1 MIPAH
6 AGPTARTIASGV
18 LVAVAVATSMLSL
31 TSIILPGGWTRAG
44 LVGIVLVSATTVTT
58 RVVLERRARAQ
69 GRRAREQ
76 GSAWPSLL
84 GCVVAGWFVLARFGG
99 PTADP
104 TFFVTPEHVSRV
116 VARLGEAGEIARSEV
131 SPVTG
136 SVPIGLLA
144 VGGTLLVLL
153 LADALAGALRR
164 PAAVGLP
171 LLALWAPPLVL
182 TGRVPWGVFVVT
194 VTALL
199 LLLTLDG
206 PLAARTRRQE
216 RSPAPVRRAERSRA
230 VATTAAAAVLAVVAG
245 LVGSASAALPGGPA
259 GWYRAFTTTGDTIR
273 LAEDLDILRSL
284 TDRSSSVVL
293 TYDTGAETDVGP
305 LRSYTATAFDGRRWQ
320 RGEERAGRDFG
331 AGDVLWPD
339 DPPAGQVAVRTVTV
353 DVGELRDDK
362 LPLTVDPREVDA
374 RDAGADW
381 GYDATR
387 DEVVGGLT
395 GAGDSYTLTV
405 HERELSPA
413 RLREAPEADID
424 PVYTQVPDT
433 AHAGDVAQTAGD
445 VVGDADTAYDQ
456 AVALQ
461 RWLRDPSR
469 FTYST
474 TIPRGGTGDPVWDF
488 LQNRTGYCIQF
499 ATTMVVMA
507 RSLGIPA
514 RIAVGYLPGDR
525 TGDTTWQ
532 ITGQDSHAWP
542 EIYFP
547 GTGWVRFEPTP
558 AQQTGSAPTYTVPRV
573 QGQPAP
579 VPSAA
584 DLGDRRP
591 TSDST
596 SGDDTSPT
604 ASTAAVS
611 TPIVDTG
618 LPAWVWITA
627 GSLIVVLAGGLV
639 LLLARRRRAG
649 QELDPELAWQQ
660 VLAALAAEGVRLP
673 PATTLRRAPEAIA
686 SAVSSR
692 AGRDLAPEV
701 VDDLTTLA
709 GAAESSRYA
718 REPQTPD
725 QDELERLTGAVTAG
739 LGDTLGSR

>member
-18 LVAVAVATSMLSL
+18 LVAVAVAASMLAL
-31 TSIILPGGWTRAG
+31 TSVVVPGGWTRAG
-44 LVGIVLVSATTVTT
+44 LVGILLVSATTVTT
-58 RVVLERRARAQ
+58 RVVLERRARAR
-69 GRRAREQ
+69 GRRPRET
-76 GSAWPSLL
+76 GSGWPTLL
-84 GCVVAGWFVLARFGG
+84 GAVVAAWFLAARFGG

-116 VARLGEAGEIARSEV
+116 VARLGEAGEIARTEV
-131 SPVTG
+131 APVAG

-153 LADALAGALRR
+153 LADAIAGALRR
-164 PAAVGLP
+164 PAGAGLP

-199 LLLTLDG
+199 LLLTIDG
-206 PLAARTRRQE
+206 PLAARSRRQE
-216 RSPAPVRRAERSRA
+216 RTPGPVRRAERSRA
-230 VATTAAAAVLAVVAG
+230 VATTAAATALAVVAG
-245 LVGSASAALPGGPA
+245 LVGSASAALPGGPT

-284 TDRSSSVVL
+284 TERSSSVVL
-293 TYDTGAETDVGP
+293 TYDTGSDADVGP

-331 AGDVLWPD
+331 ADDVLWPD
-339 DPPAGQVAVRTVTV
+339 DPPSGKSTVRSVALE
-353 DVGELRDDK
+353 VGELRDDK
-362 LPLTVDPREVDA
+362 LPLTIDPRAVDA
-374 RDAGADW
+374 GDAGGSW
-381 GYDATR
+381 GYDPIR

-405 HERELSPA
+405 HERDLTPD
-413 RLREAPEADID
+413 RLRDAPAADLD
-424 PVYTQVPDT
+424 PIYTQVPDT
-433 AHAGDVAQTAGD
+433 AHAGDVEEAARD
-445 VVGDADTAYDQ
+445 VVDDADTVYDQ

-461 RWLRDPSR
+461 RWLRDPTR

-547 GTGWVRFEPTP
+547 GSGWVRFEPTP
-558 AQQTGSAPTYTVPRV
+558 AQQTGSAPAYTTPRV

-579 VPSAA
+579 APTSG
-584 DLGDRRP
+584 DLRDHRP

-596 SGDDTSPT
+596 ATDEATPT
-604 ASTAAVS
+604 ASTAVS
-611 TPIVDTG
+611 ATPIVDTG

-627 GSLIVVLAGGLV
+627 GSLIVLLAGGLV
-639 LLLARRRRAG
+639 LLLARRRRAS
-649 QELDPELAWQQ
+649 QDLDPELAWQQ
-660 VLAALAAEGVRLP
+660 VLGALASEGVRLP
-673 PATTLRRAPEAIA
+673 PDTTLRRAPEVIS
-686 SAVSSR
+686 SAVTTRS
-692 AGRDLAPEV
+692 GRSLTPEV
-701 VDDLTTLA
+701 LADLTVLA
-709 GAAESSRYA
+709 GAAEQSRYA
-718 REPQTPD
+718 RDPD
-725 QDELERLTGAVTAG
+725 APAQDELERLTDAVTAG
-739 LGDTLGSR
+739 LGETLGAR

>member
-18 LVAVAVATSMLSL
+18 LVAVAVAASMLSL
-31 TSIILPGGWTRAG
+31 TSIVVPGGWTRAG
-44 LVGIVLVSATTVTT
+44 LVGIVLVSATTVVA
-58 RVVLERRARAQ
+58 RVTIERRARA
-69 GRRAREQ
+69 RSRTARET
-76 GSAWPSLL
+76 GSAWPTVL
-84 GCVVAGWFVLARFGG
+84 GGVVAAWFVLARFGG

-104 TFFVTPEHVSRV
+104 TLVVTPEHVSRV

-131 SPVTG
+131 APVSG

-153 LADALAGALRR
+153 LADVLAGALRR

-206 PLAARTRRQE
+206 PLVARARRQE

-230 VATTAAAAVLAVVAG
+230 VATTAAAAVLAIAAG
-245 LVGSASAALPGGPA
+245 LVGSASSALPGGPA

-273 LAEDLDILRSL
+273 LSEDLDILRSL
-284 TDRSSSVVL
+284 TERSGSVVL
-293 TYDTGAETDVGP
+293 SYDTGTDTDAGP

-320 RGEERAGRDFG
+320 RGEERGGREFA
-331 AGDVLWPD
+331 AGDVLWPE
-339 DPPAGQVAVRTVTV
+339 DPPSASGVRTVAV

-362 LPLTVDPREVDA
+362 LPLTIDPRQVA
-374 RDAGADW
+374 TGGSAGQW
-381 GYDATR
+381 GYDPAR

-395 GAGDSYTLTV
+395 SAGDSYTLTV
-405 HERELSPA
+405 HERDLDPDSLRDAPA
-413 RLREAPEADID
+413 ADLD
-424 PVYTQVPDT
+424 AVYTQLPET
-433 AHAGDVAQTAGD
+433 AHADDVEQAARD
-445 VVGDADTAYDQ
+445 VVDDADTAYDQ

-461 RWLRDPSR
+461 RWLRDPTR

-488 LQNRTGYCIQF
+488 LQHRTGYCIQF

-507 RSLGIPA
+507 RSLDIPA
-514 RIAVGYLPGDR
+514 RLAVGYLPGDR
-525 TGDTTWQ
+525 TGDTSWQ

-542 EIYFP
+542 EIYFA

-558 AQQTGSAPTYTVPRV
+558 AQQTGSAPVYTMPQAQGGAAAVPT
-573 QGQPAP
+573 
-579 VPSAA
+579 A
-584 DLGDRRP
+584 DELRGRRP
-591 TSDST
+591 TAGST
-596 SGDDTSPT
+596 PTDDPSPT
-604 ASTAAVS
+604 ASTSVS
-611 TPIVDTG
+611 VTPVVDTG
-618 LPAWVWITA
+618 LPAWVWITC
-627 GSLIVVLAGGLV
+627 GTLVVVLAGGLV
-639 LLLARRRRAG
+639 LLLARRRRAA

-660 VLAALAAEGVRLP
+660 VLAALASEGVRLP

-686 SAVSSR
+686 SAVTTR
-692 AGRDLAPEV
+692 TGHDLPAEV
-701 VDDLTTLA
+701 VEDLTTLA

-718 REPQTPD
+718 REPRVPEPG
-725 QDELERLTGAVTAG
+725 ELERLTGAVTAG
-739 LGDTLGSR
+739 LGESLGAR

>member
-6 AGPTARTIASGV
+6 AGPTARTIAAGV
-18 LVAVAVATSMLSL
+18 LVAVAVAASMLAL
-31 TSIILPGGWTRAG
+31 TGIVLPGGWTRAG
-44 LVGIVLVSATTVTT
+44 LLGIALVSTTTVTA
-58 RVVLERRARAQ
+58 RVTIERRARAR
-69 GRRAREQ
+69 GRRTRET
-76 GSAWPSLL
+76 GSAWPTVL
-84 GCVVAGWFVLARFGG
+84 GGVVAAWFVLARFGG

-104 TFFVTPEHVSRV
+104 TLVVTPEHVSRV
-116 VARLGEAGEIARSEV
+116 MARLGEAGEIARSEV
-131 SPVTG
+131 APVTG

-153 LADALAGALRR
+153 LADVLAGPLRR

-171 LLALWAPPLVL
+171 LLALWCPPLVL

-206 PLAARTRRQE
+206 PLVARARRQE
-216 RSPAPVRRAERSRA
+216 RTPAPVRRAERSRA
-230 VATTAAAAVLAVVAG
+230 VATTAAAAVLAIVAG
-245 LVGSASAALPGGPA
+245 LVGSASSALPGGPA

-273 LAEDLDILRSL
+273 LSEDLDILRSL
-284 TDRSSSVVL
+284 TERSGSVVL
-293 TYDTGAETDVGP
+293 SYDTGSDADVGP

-320 RGEERAGRDFG
+320 RGEERGGREFA

-339 DPPAGQVAVRTVTV
+339 DPPSAAGAVRTVTV

-362 LPLTVDPREVDA
+362 LPLSIDPRQVA
-374 RDAGADW
+374 TGASAGQW
-381 GYDATR
+381 GYDPAR

-395 GAGDSYTLTV
+395 SAGDTYTLTV
-405 HERELSPA
+405 HERDLTPDT
-413 RLREAPEADID
+413 LRAAPEADLD
-424 PVYTQVPDT
+424 AVYTQVPGT
-433 AHAGDVAQTAGD
+433 PHADDVAQTARD
-445 VVGDADTAYDQ
+445 VADDAETSYDQ

-461 RWLRDPSR
+461 RWLRDPTR

-488 LQNRTGYCIQF
+488 LQDRTGYCIQF

-514 RIAVGYLPGDR
+514 RLAVGYLPGDR
-525 TGDTTWQ
+525 TGETSWQ

-558 AQQTGSAPTYTVPRV
+558 AQQTGSPPEYTMPRV
-573 QGQPAP
+573 QGGPAAVPTADDLRGRQPSP
-579 VPSAA
+579 GST
-584 DLGDRRP
+584 P
-591 TSDST
+591 T
-596 SGDDTSPT
+596 DDASPT
-604 ASTAAVS
+604 ASTAVAA
-611 TPIVDTG
+611 TPVVDTG
-618 LPAWVWITA
+618 LPAWVWITS
-627 GSLIVVLAGGLV
+627 GTLIVVITGGLV
-639 LLLARRRRAG
+639 LLLLRRRRDA

-660 VLAALAAEGVRLP
+660 VLAALASEGVRLP

-686 SAVSSR
+686 SAMTARTGHDLPAEVVE
-692 AGRDLAPEV
+692 DLAA
-701 VDDLTTLA
+701 LA

-718 REPQTPD
+718 RTPRVPEPQ
-725 QDELERLTGAVTAG
+725 ELERLTGAVTAG
-739 LGDTLGSR
+739 LGESLGSR

>member
-6 AGPTARTIASGV
+6 AGLTARTIASGV
-18 LVAVAVATSMLSL
+18 LVAVAVAASMLSL
-31 TSIILPGGWTRAG
+31 TSIVVPGGWTRAG
-44 LVGIVLVSATTVTT
+44 LVGIVLVSATTVVA
-58 RVVLERRARAQ
+58 RVTIERRARS
-69 GRRAREQ
+69 RSRTARET
-76 GSAWPSLL
+76 GSAWPTVL
-84 GCVVAGWFVLARFGG
+84 GGVVAAWFVLARFGG

-104 TFFVTPEHVSRV
+104 TLVVTPEHVSRV

-131 SPVTG
+131 APVSG

-153 LADALAGALRR
+153 LADVLAGALRR

-206 PLAARTRRQE
+206 PLVARARRQE

-230 VATTAAAAVLAVVAG
+230 VATTAAAAVLAIAAG
-245 LVGSASAALPGGPA
+245 LVGSASSALPGGPA

-273 LAEDLDILRSL
+273 LSEDLDILRSL
-284 TDRSSSVVL
+284 TERSGSVVL
-293 TYDTGAETDVGP
+293 SYDTGTDTDVGP

-320 RGEERAGRDFG
+320 RGEERGGREFA
-331 AGDVLWPD
+331 AGDVLWPE
-339 DPPAGQVAVRTVTV
+339 DPPSAGGVRTVAV

-362 LPLTVDPREVDA
+362 LPLTVDPRQVA
-374 RDAGADW
+374 TGGSAGQW
-381 GYDATR
+381 GYDPAR

-395 GAGDSYTLTV
+395 SAGDSYTLTV
-405 HERELSPA
+405 HERDLDPDSLRAAPA
-413 RLREAPEADID
+413 ADLD
-424 PVYTQVPDT
+424 AVYTQLPET
-433 AHAGDVAQTAGD
+433 AHADDVEQAARD
-445 VVGDADTAYDQ
+445 VVDDADTVYDQ

-461 RWLRDPSR
+461 RWLRDPTR

-488 LQNRTGYCIQF
+488 LQHRTGYCIQF

-514 RIAVGYLPGDR
+514 RLAVGYLPGDR
-525 TGDTTWQ
+525 TGDTSWQ

-542 EIYFP
+542 EIYFA

-558 AQQTGSAPTYTVPRV
+558 AQQTGSAPVYTMPQAQGGAAAVPTADELR
-573 QGQPAP
+573 GRQPTAG
-579 VPSAA
+579 ST
-584 DLGDRRP
+584 P
-591 TSDST
+591 T
-596 SGDDTSPT
+596 DDASPT
-604 ASTAAVS
+604 ASTSVS
-611 TPIVDTG
+611 VTPVVDTG
-618 LPAWVWITA
+618 LPAWVWITC
-627 GSLIVVLAGGLV
+627 GTLVVVLAGGLV
-639 LLLARRRRAG
+639 LLLARRRRAA

-660 VLAALAAEGVRLP
+660 VLAALASEGVRLP

-686 SAVSSR
+686 SAVTTR
-692 AGRDLAPEV
+692 TGHDLPAEV
-701 VDDLTTLA
+701 VEDLTTLA

-718 REPQTPD
+718 REPRVPEPG
-725 QDELERLTGAVTAG
+725 ELERLTGAVTAG
-739 LGDTLGSR
+739 LGESLGAR